1 MENKTLERGED
12 MSYFQ
17 LKIAEIIKEVKC
29 PDQAADEII
38 QMLED
43 EGILE
48 SEDDEEDDDS
58 YTNIHGGF

>member
-1 MENKTLERGED
+1 
-12 MSYFQ
+12 MSYFHS
-17 LKIAEIIKEVKC
+17 KIVEIIKKVKS
-29 PDQAADEII
+29 PQHAADEII

-48 SEDDEEDDDS
+48 SEDGEEDDDS